1 MWFDTS
7 MTNIYQNAIAPAIE
21 DAGYTPYRVD
31 EDNHN
36 NMIDNQIIAQIRQ
49 SHFIIADFTSEID
62 KPRGGVY
69 YEAGFA
75 HGLGKEVIWTCRAD
89 VIDHIHF
96 DTRQYNHIIWNENDL
111 KALYDGIY
119 NSIGANIG
127 YGEKKQNIYTSF
139 QEDNSASS

>member
-1 MWFDTS
+1 M
-7 MTNIYQNAIAPAIE
+7 
-21 DAGYTPYRVD
+21 
-31 EDNHN
+31 
-36 NMIDNQIIAQIRQ
+36 
-49 SHFIIADFTSEID
+49 IADFTSEID

-75 HGLGKEVIWTCRAD
+75 HGLGKEVIWTCRED

-96 DTRQYNHIIWNENDL
+96 DTRQYNHITWNENDL
-111 KALYDGIY
+111 KAFYKNIY

-139 QEDNSASS
+139 QEDKPASS